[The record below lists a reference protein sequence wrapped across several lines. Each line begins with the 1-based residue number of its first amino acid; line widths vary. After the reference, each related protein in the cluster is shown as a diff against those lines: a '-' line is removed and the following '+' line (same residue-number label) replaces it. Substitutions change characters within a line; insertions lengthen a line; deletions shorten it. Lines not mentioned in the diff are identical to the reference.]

1 MGGDDI
7 FQFYVGDIFVIVF
20 DYIVVVIDEI
30 KKVFFVV
37 VFGIV
42 GMQLVISFQYFCSGF
57 WVEKIFFEDGFFWYV
72 FNIDFIDFICW
83 EWVIVIVVD
92 LCFVVKFCLIN

>member
-1 MGGDDI
+1 M
-7 FQFYVGDIFVIVF
+7 FN
-20 DYIVVVIDEI
+20 YIVVVIDEI

-42 GMQLVISFQYFCSGF
+42 GMQLVIGFQYFCSGL
-57 WVEKIFFEDGFFWYV
+57 WVEKVFFEDGFFRYV
-72 FNIDFIDFICW
+72 FNVDFIDFISW

-92 LCFVVKFCLIN
+92 FCFVVKFYLIN